1 MNIYIFITLLFI
13 TEYSISQLSQDS
25 NQFERKYITGYDW
38 NNVTLTLYSNNTYQ
52 LTSLWNVDMNED
64 EISKNSLIIWSSGK
78 YNDSN
83 ETIICTNF
91 IDLRKLILSK
101 NSSSD
106 IFKIVDSTDF
116 HVLSNENNFHKGWEY
131 KNDSIMFIG
140 SLLDEDTLFYIHS
153 ESLSKK
159 NEHDFKYILYRWE
172 NGEKR
177 IVYQVSPNKDDY
189 KYKLP
194 WRK

>member
-83 ETIICTNF
+83 ET
-91 IDLRKLILSK
+91 
-101 NSSSD
+101 
-106 IFKIVDSTDF
+106 
-116 HVLSNENNFHKGWEY
+116 
-131 KNDSIMFIG
+131 
-140 SLLDEDTLFYIHS
+140 
-153 ESLSKK
+153 
-159 NEHDFKYILYRWE
+159 KY
-172 NGEKR
+172 
-177 IVYQVSPNKDDY
+177 
-189 KYKLP
+189 
-194 WRK
+194 

>member
-116 HVLSNENNFHKGWEY
+116 HVLSNENNFH
-131 KNDSIMFIG
+131 
-140 SLLDEDTLFYIHS
+140 
-153 ESLSKK
+153 
-159 NEHDFKYILYRWE
+159 
-172 NGEKR
+172 
-177 IVYQVSPNKDDY
+177 
-189 KYKLP
+189 
-194 WRK
+194 